1 MNNLEQTLSIIKP
14 DAVERNLENE
24 IKQMFK
30 EKGFQVIKEKKIQI
44 EKFEAENF
52 YKVHETKPFYNDLCS
67 YLSSGPIVVMVLEKE
82 NAVVAN
88 RELMGAT
95 NPKDAEDG
103 TIRKKYG
110 ISIDKNSVH
119 GSDSVEN
126 AKIEI
131 NFFDK
136 IFIKPARQIILILS
150 ILNFLINWFSA

>member
-1 MNNLEQTLSIIKP
+1 MSSEEKTLSIIKP

-24 IKQMFK
+24 IKEMFK
-30 EKGFQVIKEKKIQI
+30 DNGFQIVKEKKIQI
-44 EKFEAENF
+44 EKSEAELF
-52 YKVHETKPFYNDLCS
+52 YKVHETKPFYNDLCT
-67 YLSSGPIVVMVLEKE
+67 YLSSGPIVVMILQKD
-82 NAVVAN
+82 NAVVGN

-95 NPKDAEDG
+95 NPKEAKEG

-131 NFFDK
+131 DFFFKD
-136 IFIKPARQIILILS
+136 
-150 ILNFLINWFSA
+150 

>member
-1 MNNLEQTLSIIKP
+1 MSNIEQTLSIIKP
-14 DAVERNLENE
+14 DAVERNLDNE

-30 EKGFQVIKEKKIQI
+30 KNGFNIFKEKKIQI
-44 EKFEAENF
+44 EKTEAEKF
-52 YKVHETKPFYNDLCS
+52 YKVHETKPFYSDLCT
-67 YLSSGPIVVMVLEKE
+67 YLSSGPIVVMILEKK
-82 NAVVAN
+82 NAVADN
-88 RELMGAT
+88 RKLMGAT

-131 NFFDK
+131 DLFFKD
-136 IFIKPARQIILILS
+136 
-150 ILNFLINWFSA
+150 

>member
-1 MNNLEQTLSIIKP
+1 MSSIEQTLSIIKP
-14 DAVERNLENE
+14 DAVERSLDNE
-24 IKQMFK
+24 IKEMFRN
-30 EKGFQVIKEKKIQI
+30 KGFNIVKDKKIQI
-44 EKFEAENF
+44 AKTEAEQF
-52 YKVHETKPFYNDLCS
+52 YKVHETKPFYNDLCT

-82 NAVVAN
+82 NAVIEN

-95 NPKDAEDG
+95 KPEDAAEG

-131 NFFDK
+131 DFFFKD
-136 IFIKPARQIILILS
+136 
-150 ILNFLINWFSA
+150 